1 MNESSIEWELV
12 NINDEGTI
20 EGQEFIY
27 DKENKVIL
35 DKPISIEY
43 QIYKYTKTD
52 DSTSY
57 YQRVINLPFYCKS
70 AWTKT
75 PPKKKDILNLL
86 ESALR
91 KRYKDII
98 LRDFKYRKK
107 MEKFETKTGL
117 KEIKDE
123 YSYQLHHKSPLD
135 EINNKKIGT
144 LIQDMYL
151 KTDESKD
158 STTTPK
164 CALKW
169 EEFVKMMLGDNCAYC
184 GISMKLLNNIKLY
197 TKRARGYSMEID
209 QKDPYGYYSG
219 DNCVACCYWCNNAK
233 TDEFSVQEFKE
244 IARGINAVWNQR
256 LEEAGIEKIKFP
268 SKIWEDHKL

>member
-1 MNESSIEWELV
+1 MNEDSIEWKLV
-12 NINDEGTI
+12 NISKEVTI
-20 EGQEFIY
+20 EGKVFTY
-27 DKENKVIL
+27 NKENQVTL
-35 DKPISIEY
+35 DKPISIKY
-43 QIYKYTKTD
+43 QIYKYIEPND
-52 DSTSY
+52 PTSY

-75 PPKKKDILNLL
+75 EPKEQDILNLL

-91 KRYKDII
+91 KRYKDIT
-98 LRDFKYRKK
+98 LRDYKYRKK
-107 MEKFETKTGL
+107 IEKFKTKTGL

-135 EINNKKIGT
+135 KINNEMIGT

-164 CALKW
+164 CELTWKK
-169 EEFVKMMLGDNCAYC
+169 FVKMMLEDNCAYC
-184 GISMKLLNNIKLY
+184 GISMKLINDIKLY

-209 QKDPYGYYSG
+209 QKDPYGYYSD

-233 TDEFSVQEFKE
+233 TDEFSVKEFKE

-256 LEEAGIEKIKFP
+256 LKKAGIEKIKFP
-268 SKIWEDHKL
+268 SEIWENHKL